1 MLLSHITRR
10 SNPLPRPP
18 DRQSDQYFSRSG
30 GSERILA
37 MSIRPRGCLTVRATR
52 TAGLGASTER
62 LVDNGLD
69 GARASATLGA
79 APETTINLLGIAR
92 KLLSGTD
99 GAADIVVAEDIAG
112 TDNHENGRT
121 LW

>member
-1 MLLSHITRR
+1 
-10 SNPLPRPP
+10 
-18 DRQSDQYFSRSG
+18 
-30 GSERILA
+30 
-37 MSIRPRGCLTVRATR
+37 VRATR

-79 APETTINLLGIAR
+79 APETAINLLGIAR

-99 GAADIVVAEDIAG
+99 GAADIVVAEDVAG